1 MLELVQDHGIG
12 PSVVK
17 DSFASGETG
26 LHHLAYFVEDLN
38 ITTKKLSSMGFEVAM
53 SAKASDTRFNFVDAR
68 SLMGHFIEIYE
79 PDERLSSFYSMV
91 RAASISWNG
100 KDPVREL

>member
-1 MLELVQDHGIG
+1 M
-12 PSVVK
+12 
-17 DSFASGETG
+17 SGETG
-26 LHHLAYFVEDLN
+26 FIICYFVEDVH
-38 ITTKKLSSMGFEVAM
+38 ITSEEFASLGIELAM
-53 SAKASDTRFNFVDAR
+53 SAKAGDTRFNFVDAR

-91 RAASISWNG
+91 REASIGWNG

>member
-1 MLELVQDHGIG
+1 
-12 PSVVK
+12 
-17 DSFASGETG
+17 
-26 LHHLAYFVEDLN
+26 
-38 ITTKKLSSMGFEVAM
+38 M

-91 RAASISWNG
+91 REASLAWDG
-100 KDPVREL
+100 KTPVRKL